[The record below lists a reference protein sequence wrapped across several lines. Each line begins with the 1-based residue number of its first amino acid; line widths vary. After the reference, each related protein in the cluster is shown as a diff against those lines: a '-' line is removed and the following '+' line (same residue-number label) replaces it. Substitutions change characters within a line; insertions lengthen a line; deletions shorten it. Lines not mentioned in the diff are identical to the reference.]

1 MDRHELARIA
11 AIAADPE
18 TFRRAVRRAG
28 SRELAEDA
36 IQETVRAIAERKSPE
51 AIENLEGF
59 FYVTLIHIIDH
70 QLGRPAAIP
79 DADISLTSDRHQS
92 RNSLAAPQQPAP
104 VEGDA
109 HLRVLARA
117 VLAALESERARDGL
131 ASLIP
136 ARSGDP
142 GRYRSAMV
150 WAAKTIFALL
160 VEGYVTAP
168 DWNAILKTAYPQWC
182 DEPGLAPDARDQRLS
197 RARRDVQQ
205 LLRSVLSR
213 EELAS

>member
-1 MDRHELARIA
+1 MDRQELAQIA

-18 TFRRAVRRAG
+18 VFRRAVRRAG
-28 SRELAEDA
+28 SRELAQDA
-36 IQETVRAIAERKSPE
+36 IQETVRAIASRKSTQ
-51 AIENLEGF
+51 AIENLRGF
-59 FYVTLIHIIDH
+59 FWVALTHEIDH
-70 QLGRPAAIP
+70 QLGRPAAVP
-79 DADISLTSDRHQS
+79 DGDIGLTSDRYQS
-92 RNSLAAPQQPAP
+92 RNPLLAQQPAP

-109 HLRVLARA
+109 RLRILAHA
-117 VLAALESERARDGL
+117 MLAALERERARDGL

-136 ARSGDP
+136 GRSGDP
-142 GRYRSAMV
+142 GRYRSAMA

-168 DWNAILKTAYPQWC
+168 DWNAILKAAYPQWC

-197 RARRDVQQ
+197 RARRDVQH

-213 EELAS
+213 DELAS

>member
-1 MDRHELARIA
+1 MDRQELARIA
-11 AIAADPE
+11 ADPE
-18 TFRRAVRRAG
+18 MFRLAVRRAG
-28 SRELAEDA
+28 CRELAKDA
-36 IQETVRAIAERKSPE
+36 MQETARAIVERKSPE
-51 AIENLEGF
+51 AIENLRAF
-59 FYVTLIHIIDH
+59 FYVALIREIDH

-92 RNSLAAPQQPAP
+92 RTSLSAQQPAP
-104 VEGDA
+104 VEGAAQLRIVAD
-109 HLRVLARA
+109 RVLA
-117 VLAALESERARDGL
+117 VLERERARDGL
-131 ASLIP
+131 TSLIP

-142 GRYRSAMV
+142 GRYRSAIV

-168 DWNAILKTAYPQWC
+168 DWNAILKSAYPQWC

-205 LLRSVLSR
+205 LLRTVLSR
-213 EELAS
+213 DELAS

>member
-1 MDRHELARIA
+1 MDRQELARV
-11 AIAADPE
+11 AADPE
-18 TFRRAVRRAG
+18 MFRLAVRRAG

-36 IQETVRAIAERKSPE
+36 IQDTVRAIAERKSPD
-51 AIENLEGF
+51 AIENLRGF
-59 FYVTLIHIIDH
+59 FYVALIREIDH

-79 DADISLTSDRHQS
+79 DADISLTSDRRQS
-92 RNSLAAPQQPAP
+92 RTSLSAQPAP

-109 HLRVLARA
+109 QLRILARR
-117 VLAALESERARDGL
+117 VLAALERERACGGL

-142 GRYRSAMV
+142 GRYRSAIA

-205 LLRSVLSR
+205 LLRTVLSR
-213 EELAS
+213 DELAS

>member
-1 MDRHELARIA
+1 MQ
-11 AIAADPE
+11 
-18 TFRRAVRRAG
+18 RAG
-28 SRELAEDA
+28 GRELAQDA

-51 AIENLEGF
+51 AIENLDGF
-59 FYVTLIHIIDH
+59 FYITLIHIIDH
-70 QLGRPAAIP
+70 QLGRPTAIP
-79 DADISLTSDRHQS
+79 DPDIGLTSDRHQS
-92 RNSLAAPQQPAP
+92 RNSLAAQQQPAP
-104 VEGDA
+104 VEEGA
-109 HLRVLARA
+109 HLRILAAA
-117 VLAALESERARDGL
+117 VLAALEREQARDGL

-142 GRYRSAMV
+142 SRYRSAMV
-150 WAAKTIFALL
+150 WAAKTIFSLL

-182 DEPGLAPDARDQRLS
+182 DEPGLAPDTRDQRLS

-213 EELAS
+213 DELAS

>member
-1 MDRHELARIA
+1 MDRHELARVA

-51 AIENLEGF
+51 AIENLDGF

-70 QLGRPAAIP
+70 QLGRPAAMP
-79 DADISLTSDRHQS
+79 DPDIGLTSDRHQS
-92 RNSLAAPQQPAP
+92 RSSLFAQAAP

-109 HLRVLARA
+109 HLRILAGA
-117 VLAALESERARDGL
+117 VLAALERERARDGL
-131 ASLIP
+131 TSLIP

>member
-1 MDRHELARIA
+1 MDRQELARIA

-36 IQETVRAIAERKSPE
+36 IQETVRAIAERKSPV

-59 FYVTLIHIIDH
+59 FYVTLMRIIDH
-70 QLGRPAAIP
+70 QLGRPAATP
-79 DADISLTSDRHQS
+79 DPDIGLTSDRHQS
-92 RNSLAAPQQPAP
+92 RNSLFAQPAP

-109 HLRVLARA
+109 HLRILAEA
-117 VLAALESERARDGL
+117 VRAALEREQARDGL

-136 ARSGDP
+136 GRSGDP

-182 DEPGLAPDARDQRLS
+182 DEPGLAPAARDQRLS

-213 EELAS
+213 DELAS

>member
-1 MDRHELARIA
+1 MGFHEELAS
-11 AIAADPE
+11 IAADLE
-18 TFRRAVRRAG
+18 MFRLAIRRAG

-36 IQETVRAIAERKSPE
+36 MQETARAIGECKNAG
-51 AIENLEGF
+51 AIDNLRGY
-59 FYVTLIHIIDH
+59 FYRALIHEIDH

-79 DADISLTSDRHQS
+79 DADIGLTSDRRQS
-92 RNSLAAPQQPAP
+92 RTSLFAQQPAP

-109 HLRVLARA
+109 RLRILADA
-117 VLAALESERARDGL
+117 VLAALDRERARDGL

-136 ARSGDP
+136 SRSGDP
-142 GRYRSAMV
+142 GRYRSAMA

-182 DEPGLAPDARDQRLS
+182 DEPGLAADTRDQRLS

-213 EELAS
+213 DELAS

>member
-1 MDRHELARIA
+1 MDRQELARIA
-11 AIAADPE
+11 ADPE
-18 TFRRAVRRAG
+18 MFRLAVRRAG
-28 SRELAEDA
+28 CRELAEDA
-36 IQETVRAIAERKSPE
+36 MQETARAIVERKSPE
-51 AIENLEGF
+51 AIENLRAF
-59 FYVTLIHIIDH
+59 FYVALIREIDH

-92 RNSLAAPQQPAP
+92 RTSLSAQQPAP
-104 VEGDA
+104 VEGAAQLRIVAD
-109 HLRVLARA
+109 RVLA
-117 VLAALESERARDGL
+117 VLERERARDGL
-131 ASLIP
+131 TSLIP

-142 GRYRSAMV
+142 GRYRSAIV

-168 DWNAILKTAYPQWC
+168 DWNAILKSAYPQWC

-205 LLRSVLSR
+205 LLRTVLSR
-213 EELAS
+213 DELAS

>member
-1 MDRHELARIA
+1 MDRQELARIA

-18 TFRRAVRRAG
+18 MFRRAARRAG
-28 SRELAEDA
+28 GRELAEDA
-36 IQETVRAIAERKSPE
+36 IQETVRAIAERKSPD
-51 AIENLEGF
+51 AIENLRAF
-59 FYVTLIHIIDH
+59 FYVALIREIDH

-92 RNSLAAPQQPAP
+92 RTSLSAQPAP
-104 VEGDA
+104 VNGDA
-109 HLRVLARA
+109 QLRILAHR
-117 VLAALESERARDGL
+117 VLAALERERACDGL

-142 GRYRSAMV
+142 GRYRTAMA

-168 DWNAILKTAYPQWC
+168 DWNAILKAAYPQWC

-213 EELAS
+213 DELAS

>member
-28 SRELAEDA
+28 SRELAQDA
-36 IQETVRAIAERKSPE
+36 IQETVRAIAERKSPKP
-51 AIENLEGF
+51 IENLDGF
-59 FYVTLIHIIDH
+59 FYVTLIHEIDH

-79 DADISLTSDRHQS
+79 DPDIGLTSDRHQF
-92 RNSLAAPQQPAP
+92 RNSLFAQPAP

-109 HLRVLARA
+109 HLRILAAA
-117 VLAALESERARDGL
+117 VLAALEREQARDGL

-136 ARSGDP
+136 ARSEDP

-150 WAAKTIFALL
+150 WAAKTIFSLL

-213 EELAS
+213 DELAS